1 MSRQHSLINT
11 AKKLLTKDRTQS
23 PLTRYQRRVM
33 IEQGLRDLAKLRQL
47 PAQLSLL
54 TSQHIQQLVTY
65 YQQQG
70 VSDRS
75 LANKLAAWRYF
86 IRLAK
91 LSMRLPSNEQLGITT
106 QANHVPHYQPPD
118 LSLIYHPVTLNLIE
132 LQQLFGLTRVEAA
145 KLNLA
150 TLEKEPKQ
158 LSIHRLIAH
167 NHRDRSIAIH
177 TEAQRACLKTR
188 QHLEQTIAGFQ
199 QPDYHQLVL
208 RLYQHECNV
217 GKVPF
222 TTPFRKVYAQQR
234 YEALVSRLG
243 DKQTL
248 RLLCREMGCQ
258 SPHRLQKEW
267 LHELAT
273 A

>member
-1 MSRQHSLINT
+1 MSRQHSLMNT
-11 AKKLLTKDRTQS
+11 AKKVLANDRTQS

-47 PAQLSLL
+47 PAQLNLL

-70 VSDRS
+70 VGDRS

-91 LSMRLPSNEQLGITT
+91 LPVTLPSNEQLGIATYA
-106 QANHVPHYQPPD
+106 QSVPHYQPPD
-118 LSLIYHPVTLNLIE
+118 LRLIYHPVTRNLIE
-132 LQQLFGLTRVEAA
+132 LQQLFGLTRVEGA
-145 KLNLA
+145 KLDLT
-150 TLEKEPKQ
+150 TLEKEPSR

-167 NHRDRSIAIH
+167 NHRDRSIEIQ
-177 TEAQRACLKTR
+177 TEAQRACLRTR

-199 QPDYHQLVL
+199 ESNYHQLVL
-208 RLYQHECNV
+208 RLYQHECSV
-217 GKVPF
+217 AEVPF

-234 YEALVSRLG
+234 YQALESRLG
-243 DKQTL
+243 EKQTL
-248 RLLCREMGCQ
+248 RLLCQEMGCQ

-267 LHELAT
+267 LT
-273 A
+273 